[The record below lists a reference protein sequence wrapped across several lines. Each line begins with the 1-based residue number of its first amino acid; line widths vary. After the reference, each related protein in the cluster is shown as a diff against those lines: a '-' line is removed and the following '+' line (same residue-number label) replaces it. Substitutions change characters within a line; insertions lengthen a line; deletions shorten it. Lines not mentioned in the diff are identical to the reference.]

1 MKNIKKTF
9 KTLRGFKN
17 FVGRHATPISTILN
31 GEFYN
36 YPKRYHVT
44 LEGKALE
51 QFATMLSGY
60 LYMGKEQQ
68 AMIKRAVMEHH
79 TDPHGY
85 LQCFYLDYYHGEFGI
100 SNSLSG
106 EAFEYCRR
114 KFLKTI

>member
-17 FVGRHATPISTILN
+17 FVGQHATPISTILN

-68 AMIKRAVMEHH
+68 AMIKHAVMEHH

-85 LQCFYLDYYHGEFGI
+85 LQCFYLDYHHGEFWI